1 VLKATQVKL
10 SSICCLIHVVRFLP
24 KKANHTHG
32 FEEGIGEELKGK
44 GVGGEE
50 EVMRYPQLICYITPF

>member
-1 VLKATQVKL
+1 M
-10 SSICCLIHVVRFLP
+10 VRFLP